1 MADFLD
7 PRRTM
12 ILAECRRR
20 GLKVEPVGQAFRV
33 SGPGIC
39 LLVADVLSRTPAD
52 LRPYLPQKQLSD

>member
-1 MADFLD
+1 
-7 PRRTM
+7 M